1 MTEISAW
8 ADFLSPVEATRAENF
23 IPVAGLKTANKWL
36 YFCLFYFLNATTVS
50 QKSNNRHEQHF
61 KFFEEAE

>member
-36 YFCLFYFLNATTVS
+36 YFCLFYF
-50 QKSNNRHEQHF
+50 
-61 KFFEEAE
+61 